1 MNMASKIGV
10 EEVVLVESILWESCC
25 GYWLLPE
32 HLERLKNSAN
42 YYSIQID
49 DKELDQKLARIV
61 KDLDASPQLIQVSV
75 NHQGTLNLSAKP
87 TIEDRTPYKVTL
99 ASECINKNDQI
110 LFHNTTDRQQYDKAK
125 SAHPDFDDVILWN
138 SDNEITESCTG
149 NIVVEIDDVHF
160 TPPLECGLLAGTY
173 RAELLKQGT
182 IQEKIIKTEQLEN
195 YTKIFIINSAVGWRE
210 AILNEEKSS

>member
-1 MNMASKIGV
+1 MASKTGV
-10 EEVVLVESILWESCC
+10 EEVELVESILWESCC

-32 HLERLKNSAN
+32 HLERLKNSAS
-42 YYSIQID
+42 YFSIPID
-49 DKELDQKLARIV
+49 ENNLDQELATIV
-61 KDLDASPQLIQVSV
+61 KDLDASPQLIQVSI
-75 NHQGTLNLSAKP
+75 NQQGVLNLSAKP

-99 ASECINKNDQI
+99 ANVCINKNDNT
-110 LFHNTTDRQQYDKAK
+110 LYHNTTDRKLYDKAI
-125 SAHPDFDDVILWN
+125 ATHPDFDDVILWN
-138 SDNEITESCTG
+138 SENEITESCTG

-182 IQEKIIKTEQLEN
+182 IQEKIIKTDELAD

-210 AILNEEKSS
+210 AILNKEKL

>member
-1 MNMASKIGV
+1 MNKEYITDAN
-10 EEVVLVESILWESCC
+10 EFELVESILWESCC
-25 GYWLLPE
+25 GYWLLPQ
-32 HLERLKNSAN
+32 HLDRLKSSASSL
-42 YYSIQID
+42 SIQFD
-49 DKELDQKLARIV
+49 ENHLDMELESIV
-61 KDLDASPQLIQVSV
+61 KKLDSSPQLIHVKV
-75 NHQGTLNLSAKP
+75 NQQGELNFTTEP

-99 ASECINKNDQI
+99 ASVCINKNDNT
-110 LFHNTTDRQQYDKAK
+110 LFHNTTDRKLYDKAI
-125 SAHPDFDDVILWN
+125 ATHPEFDDVILWN

-182 IQEKIIKTEQLEN
+182 IQEKIIKTDQLAN

-210 AILNEEKSS
+210 AILHE